1 MAPWPLHLYPRLA
14 VRFIYC
20 CNTDPKSLNPSTSSV
35 ELSRLP
41 SVASFDSV
49 AISDLDAKLSLG
61 LSSIFGFD
69 SSLSCMDRP
78 IVEI

>member
-1 MAPWPLHLYPRLA
+1 MGPLPLHPCHHRA
-14 VRFIYC
+14 VRFTYC
-20 CNTDPKSLNPSTSSV
+20 SNTDPKSLNPCTSSID
-35 ELSRLP
+35 LSHSP

-49 AISDLDAKLSLG
+49 AISDLDVKLSLG

-78 IVEI
+78 MLEI